1 MNRFYSILDD
11 LLQQRL
17 AKILVAKPLNWW
29 RWHMDIIDQAQQNVL
44 SRTFCIDCDV
54 VIPKARLAIVKGCQR
69 CVVCGLSR
77 YC

>member
-1 MNRFYSILDD
+1 
-11 LLQQRL
+11 
-17 AKILVAKPLNWW
+17 
-29 RWHMDIIDQAQQNVL
+29 MDIIDQAQQNVL